1 MYLTQLIHQARQQ
14 EPDRLLTVFGSRVRT
29 VSESSDRV
37 ARLAG
42 ALRRA
47 GVNRDDRVGIL
58 AMNSDKYHEYL
69 LAAPWA
75 DGVVNPIN
83 TRWTECEV
91 AQALCDSDTRVLFVD
106 EHFADMLPA
115 LREHCPRLGT
125 VIFCGA
131 GRPPPST
138 LDYESLIGRSEPIE
152 DARRGGDQLFGV
164 FYTGGTTG
172 RAKGVMLSHRGL
184 LTAALGAQATGG
196 FISAGGV
203 VLHAA
208 PMFHLADLATWVG
221 GMMAR
226 SVHVILPKFTVS
238 SVFGAVVEHR
248 VTDVLLVPTMI
259 QLLADSP
266 VSQRPDLS
274 RLRRLIYGSSPIP
287 RATLARA
294 RAMFP
299 QAGFTHAYGMTE
311 TSPVLTLLLPDDH
324 EEQGLLGSVGRPAP
338 HCENSGRGRRGPRGV
353 ARQYRRDRRSRGSH
367 DARLLAPRRAN
378 PRRPA
383 GWMDAF
389 RRRRIHERR
398 WLCVHRRPHQIHDP
412 LRGRECALRRGG
424 ECSRRASRRTPRG
437 RCRHT

>member
-1 MYLTQLIHQARQQ
+1 MYLTQLIHQARRQ
-14 EPDRLLTVFGSRVRT
+14 EPDRLLAVFGSRVRT

-58 AMNSDKYHEYL
+58 AMNSDKYHEYQP
-69 LAAPWA
+69 AALA
-75 DGVVNPIN
+75 DGIVNPIN

-91 AQALCDSDTRVLFVD
+91 AQPLCDSDTRVLFVD

-115 LREHCPRLGT
+115 LREHCPRLGR
-125 VIFCGA
+125 VISCGA

-138 LDYESLIGRSEPIE
+138 LDYESLIGGSDPVEN
-152 DARRGGDQLFGV
+152 ARRGSDQLFGM
-164 FYTGGTTG
+164 FDTGGTTG

-184 LTAALGAQATGG
+184 LTSALGAQATGG

-208 PMFHLADLATWVG
+208 PMFHLGDLATWVG
-221 GMMAR
+221 GMMAH

-248 VTDVLLVPTMI
+248 VTDALLVPTMI

-274 RLRRLIYGSSPIP
+274 SLGRLIYGASPLP

-299 QAGFTHAYGMTE
+299 Q
-311 TSPVLTLLLPDDH
+311 V
-324 EEQGLLGSVGRPAP
+324 
-338 HCENSGRGRRGPRGV
+338 
-353 ARQYRRDRRSRGSH
+353 SRGSTGEIVVRGDH
-367 DARLLAPRRAN
+367 LMPGYWRQEEQTRAALRGGN
-378 PRRPA
+378 A
-383 GWMDAF
+383 Y

-398 WLCVHRRPHQIHDP
+398 RLYVHRRPHQRNDP
-412 LRGRECALRRGG
+412 W
-424 ECSRRASRRTPRG
+424 PF
-437 RCRHT
+437 